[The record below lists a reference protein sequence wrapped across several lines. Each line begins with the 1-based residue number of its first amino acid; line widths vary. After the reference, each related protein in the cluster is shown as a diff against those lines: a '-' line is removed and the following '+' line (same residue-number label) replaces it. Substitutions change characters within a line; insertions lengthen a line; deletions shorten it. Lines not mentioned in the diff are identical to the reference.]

1 MKRTTPIAI
10 AAILTACGAAA
21 TNADNAANTNQS
33 ARRGGDQQRE
43 LDAFLKDASG
53 MQSAVDGGGA
63 PGCFDPSL
71 TGRERAVAERLGA
84 VPCPAPSG
92 DAAALASGGDN
103 WAGRYVGPFDGGQGE
118 VAISLEPNR
127 LYSVNMSVAGNG
139 CSGQASGF
147 NAPRGNVLALHVQTG
162 NAVDGAGECRITM
175 TRQGDTLRVS
185 ESGSCTEL
193 HGMSCGFSGS
203 ATRRGATA
211 TATSIRPAAQ
221 RASWIVGAWAM
232 DRRECSAVAALTLRG
247 DGTYST
253 ESEQGSWQLDGNSLT
268 FLPRATYIEGG
279 DSTPIRNS
287 RPFRHQ
293 VLAPRG
299 NALSLR
305 APGGSVSNFVRCG

>member
-1 MKRTTPIAI
+1 MKSTTLIGI
-10 AAILTACGAAA
+10 AAILSACGAAA
-21 TNADNAANTNQS
+21 TSGENAADAGQGSRPGNDQ
-33 ARRGGDQQRE
+33 QQRE

-71 TGRERAVAERLGA
+71 AGRERAVAERLGG
-84 VPCPAPSG
+84 VPCSATSG
-92 DAAALASGGDN
+92 DAAALASGGDS

-147 NAPRGNVLALHVQTG
+147 NAPRGNVLALHLQTR
-162 NAVDGAGECRITM
+162 NTADEPGECRITM
-175 TRQGDTLRVS
+175 TRQGNTLRVS

-203 ATRRGATA
+203 ATRRG
-211 TATSIRPAAQ
+211 SLAAAPPRAPVQ

-247 DGTYST
+247 DGTYYT
-253 ESEQGSWQLDGNSLT
+253 ESEQGSWRLDGSSLT

-279 DSTPIRNS
+279 DSTPIRNP

-293 VLAPRG
+293 VLAPRANG
-299 NALSLR
+299 LSLR
-305 APGGSVSNFVRCG
+305 APGGSVSNFIRCP

>member
-1 MKRTTPIAI
+1 MQKTVLIPLGIL
-10 AAILTACGAAA
+10 LTACGVAA
-21 TNADNAANTNQS
+21 TSADNAADTNQS
-33 ARRGGDQQRE
+33 AGRGGNQQRE

-71 TGRERAVAERLGA
+71 TGRERAVAERLGG
-84 VPCPAPSG
+84 VPCSATSG

-147 NAPRGNVLALHVQTG
+147 NSPRGNVLALHIQTG
-162 NAVDGAGECRITM
+162 NAADGAGECRITM

-203 ATRRGATA
+203 ATRRGSMAAATTRA
-211 TATSIRPAAQ
+211 PAQ

-247 DGTYST
+247 DGTYYT
-253 ESEQGSWQLDGNSLT
+253 ESEQGSWRLDGNSLT
-268 FLPRATYIEGG
+268 FLPRATYVEGG
-279 DSTPIRNS
+279 DSTPIRNP

-293 VLAPRG
+293 VLAPRANG
-299 NALSLR
+299 LSLR
-305 APGGSVSNFVRCG
+305 APGGSVSNFIRCP